1 MKFFILQLV
10 GPHLDHFMTLIL
22 MLMGSPERVKNP
34 HLRAHLAEM
43 LESLMPEE
51 ERNSSLISGYESIK
65 LHKFKLVPYTL
76 KYFFIVFLFVNLVYQ
91 SVLKTTAVSF

>member
-1 MKFFILQLV
+1 
-10 GPHLDHFMTLIL
+10 MTLIL

-51 ERNSSLISGYESIK
+51 EPTNTMITR
-65 LHKFKLVPYTL
+65 
-76 KYFFIVFLFVNLVYQ
+76 
-91 SVLKTTAVSF
+91 